1 MSETDREPP
10 VATNKDTQF
19 EHSDMSVAVI
29 AALAAGVLLYVTLTP
44 FILTRLYHPAVN
56 DVSRALTIKPPG
68 PQLQLNTA
76 ADLVKFR
83 EQEEQQLDSYGWID
97 RGKGIA
103 HIPIAQAMQDVAAR
117 GIADFPKAPP

>member
-1 MSETDREPP
+1 MSESERDPP
-10 VATNKDTQF
+10 VVINDDTRF
-19 EHSDMSVAVI
+19 EHSDMSIAPI
-29 AALAAGVLLYVTLTP
+29 AALAFGILLYIILTP
-44 FILTRLYHPAVN
+44 FILTRLYHPAVS

-83 EQEEQQLDSYGWID
+83 AQKEQQLNSYGWVD

-117 GIADFPKAPP
+117 GIPDFPKPQR

>member
-10 VATNKDTQF
+10 VTVNKDTRF
-19 EHSDMSVAVI
+19 EHSDMSVALV
-29 AALAAGVLLYVTLTP
+29 AALAMGVLLYVTLTP
-44 FILTRLYHPAVN
+44 FILTRLYHPAVS
-56 DVSRALTIKPPG
+56 DVSRELKIKPPG

-83 EQEEQQLDSYGWID
+83 AQKEQQLNSYGWVD
-97 RGKGIA
+97 RDKGIA

-117 GIADFPKAPP
+117 GIFDFPKAQP